1 MPKKSIE
8 QRLAKLKNTKNT
20 DDIHIFVCERT
31 DGFVDIPQPDG
42 TIRTITETQFLAE
55 GNIIVTFSNK

>member
-8 QRLAKLKNTKNT
+8 KRLEQLEIKKEPQG
-20 DDIHIFVCERT
+20 IIFVCERT

-42 TIRTITETQFLAE
+42 SIRTITEKQFLAE
-55 GNIIVTFSNK
+55 GNIIVHFSDK